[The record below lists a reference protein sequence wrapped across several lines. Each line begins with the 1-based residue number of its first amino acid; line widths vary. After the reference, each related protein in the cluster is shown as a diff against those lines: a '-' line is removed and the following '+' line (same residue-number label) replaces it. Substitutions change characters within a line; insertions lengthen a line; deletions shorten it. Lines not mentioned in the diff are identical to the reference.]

1 MEIKST
7 MIKNRSTDGGNHSTT
22 GADESIKHGGDQEE
36 HFTRSRVS
44 AANPSKVAVK
54 PELDYA
60 YKGEKGITGGT
71 CNCEGSDA
79 AHECMDKDPNWSKA
93 GAGR

>member
-7 MIKNRSTDGGNHSTT
+7 MIHNRSTGGGNHSTT
-22 GADESIKHGGDQEE
+22 GSDESISHGGDQEE
-36 HFTRSRVS
+36 HFTRQSV
-44 AANPSKVAVK
+44 AKGNPGKFAIK
-54 PELDYA
+54 PEIDYS